1 MGRIWMEAIASRRRI
16 SAALGTTLL
25 TQAIASAAVLAPT
38 VVAPLIASAWGMSVA
53 LIGVYISVVY
63 VSAMVASVLSG
74 PAIGA
79 IGGIRMSQLCLLV
92 CAAGLCLIA
101 SASLALAALGAVLVG
116 FAYGPL
122 TPASS
127 DVLIRA
133 APPRRMSVIY
143 SLKQTGVPLGGVL
156 AGLLL
161 PAVALWAGWNW
172 ALVAIAAACVACAI
186 VMTPFRTALDG
197 KLTGQAVRPQMRV
210 IFDPVTLILR
220 NRNLR
225 TLAIGSLVLSGT
237 QVSFSVYLVTF
248 LTQSLHWQIVAA
260 GVALSVSQAFGAI
273 GRVLWGWVADTDVG
287 AKRTLIVLTTAM
299 TASSLSVL
307 AIDASTPGW
316 TVVALMAAFGATAVG
331 WNGVYLAA
339 IARLAPS
346 GQTAFV
352 TGGALAF
359 TYLGVVIGPPM
370 FGAIAEASGSFSVA
384 FSLLAVP
391 LLLCAFLLLGLDDP
405 RRAAA
410 EAPRA

>member
-1 MGRIWMEAIASRRRI
+1 M
-16 SAALGTTLL
+16 GTTLL

-197 KLTGQAVRPQMRV
+197 DLTGQAVRPRMRV
-210 IFDPVTLILR
+210 MFDPVTLILR

-260 GVALSVSQAFGAI
+260 GVALSVSQAFGAV
-273 GRVLWGWVADTDVG
+273 GRVLWGWIADTDVG

-316 TVVALMAAFGATAVG
+316 IVVALMAAFGTTAVG

-410 EAPRA
+410 EDPRA